1 MFSLNYPVLSA
12 VQGIQSRSSKIT
24 QGNAGYI
31 SNYSVS
37 YHLWSWYFGQT
48 NLFLEGNN
56 EEHFI
61 LLTISGHVVLLC
73 VIILVFL
80 FLYQRYGTSKVSFSF
95 SPIMLVWFVLIAS
108 IGLYNMIKYYPPVLK
123 AISPHYIYIFFAKN
137 KRAGWEQLGTVVLC
151 ITGKTCN
158 ITTFFFISTRNM
170 QYHL

>member
-1 MFSLNYPVLSA
+1 MIMVLWPD
-12 VQGIQSRSSKIT
+12 QF
-24 QGNAGYI
+24 
-31 SNYSVS
+31 
-37 YHLWSWYFGQT
+37 YFWKE
-48 NLFLEGNN
+48 NS

-123 AISPHYIYIFFAKN
+123 AISPQYIYIFFAKN

-158 ITTFFFISTRNM
+158 ITTIFFISTRNM
-170 QYHL
+170 QYNYRILFFM